1 MNWRKT
7 GTLMVALA
15 ALVWL
20 SLPVASGQEGQPKA
34 VFPAMEHD
42 FGTVDRG
49 AKLEHTFMVRNE
61 GNAPLEILSV
71 KPT

>member
-1 MNWRKT
+1 MSRRKIRT
-7 GTLMVALA
+7 WVVVLA
-15 ALVWL
+15 VLVWL
-20 SLPVASGQEGQPKA
+20 SLPATVGQEDQPKA

-49 AKLEHTFMVRNE
+49 AKLEHTFIVRNE
-61 GNAPLEILSV
+61 GTAPLEILSA

>member
-1 MNWRKT
+1 LSRRKIRT
-7 GTLMVALA
+7 WVAVLA
-15 ALVWL
+15 VLAWL
-20 SLPVASGQEGQPKA
+20 SLPAAVGQEAQPKA

-49 AKLEHTFMVRNE
+49 TMLEHTFIVRNE
-61 GNAPLEILSV
+61 GTAPLEIISV